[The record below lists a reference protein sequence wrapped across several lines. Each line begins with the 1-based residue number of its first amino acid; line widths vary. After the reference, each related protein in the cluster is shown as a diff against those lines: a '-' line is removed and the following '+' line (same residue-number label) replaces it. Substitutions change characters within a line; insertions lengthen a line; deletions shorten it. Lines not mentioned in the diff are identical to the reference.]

1 MKVSFKSVLMALA
14 VGLAIV
20 PAVSFAQQPAGGG
33 GGGGGRGPQ
42 TPEQQIARLE
52 TAVGTLTADQKTK
65 ITAIYTKAAADMQA
79 MPQEDRRGPRAQEA
93 RAATAKEVRALLTPE
108 QQTKF
113 DAMPQG
119 GRGQGGGGNRGG
131 GGGAGGARPPQ

>member
-1 MKVSFKSVLMALA
+1 MKVSFKSVIMALA

-20 PAVSFAQQPAGGG
+20 PAISFAQPP
-33 GGGGGRGPQ
+33 GGGRGQ
-42 TPEQQIARLE
+42 TPEQQITRLE

-65 ITAIYTKAAADMQA
+65 ITAIYTKAAADMAA
-79 MPQEDRRGPRAQEA
+79 MAQEDRRGPKAQEM
-93 RAATAKEVRALLTPE
+93 RTATNKEIRALLTPE

-119 GRGQGGGGNRGG
+119 RGQGNRGQGGPGGPGGNR
-131 GGGAGGARPPQ
+131 PPQ

>member
-1 MKVSFKSVLMALA
+1 MKVSFKSVIMALA

-20 PAVSFAQQPAGGG
+20 PAISFAQPPG
-33 GGGGGRGPQ
+33 GGGGGRGAQ
-42 TPEQQIARLE
+42 TPEQQITRLE

-79 MPQEDRRGPRAQEA
+79 MAQEDRRGPKAQEM
-93 RAATAKEVRALLTPE
+93 RMATNKEIRALLTSE

-119 GRGQGGGGNRGG
+119 GRGQGGGGNRGQG
-131 GGGAGGARPPQ
+131 GPGGPGGNRPPQ

>member
-1 MKVSFKSVLMALA
+1 MKVSFKSVIMALA

-20 PAVSFAQQPAGGG
+20 PAISFAQPPG
-33 GGGGGRGPQ
+33 GGGGGRGQQ
-42 TPEQQIARLE
+42 TPEQQITRLE

-79 MPQEDRRGPRAQEA
+79 LAPEDRRGKGGEMRM
-93 RAATAKEVRALLTPE
+93 ATAKEVRALLTPE

-119 GRGQGGGGNRGG
+119 GRGQGGGGNRGPGGPG
-131 GGGAGGARPPQ
+131 GGNRPPQ